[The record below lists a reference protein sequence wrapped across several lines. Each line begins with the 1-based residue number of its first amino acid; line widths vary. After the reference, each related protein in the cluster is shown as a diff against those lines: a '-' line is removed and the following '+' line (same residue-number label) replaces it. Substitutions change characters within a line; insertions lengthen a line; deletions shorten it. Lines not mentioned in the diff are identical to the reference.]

1 MKLTLEFDNGEV
13 KSFVMPRPKMKIIKE
28 LTQLEDKMRKGM
40 DNDSFFELEGFIVRA
55 FNNQFTVDELEDG
68 LYSDELTPVLE
79 QISTEIMGR
88 EVNFVNNTKTG
99 KK

>member
-13 KSFVMPRPKMKIIKE
+13 KTYVMPRPKMKIIKE
-28 LTQLEDKMRKGM
+28 LTQVESKMREGM
-40 DNDSFFELEGFIVRA
+40 DTNSFDELEGFIVRA
-55 FNNQFTVDELEDG
+55 FNNQFTIDELEEG

-88 EVNFVNNTKTG
+88 EVNLVNNTKTG